1 MTDDIKMWSIDDSSS
16 NVEKL
21 RPTDRLE
28 KEGFLEDVLVN
39 DPHMLM
45 PGLTLVGRQTQTE
58 GGYLDLLGVDENGKL
73 VVFELK
79 RERLTRKAVAQV
91 IDYCS
96 YLESLDE
103 PELAVHIAE
112 RSENSGIETIEDFE
126 EWYTERY
133 PDNEPTELKPVRMVL
148 VGLGVDTVAQR
159 MVEFLA
165 KNGVDISLLTFLGY
179 QFDDKTLLARQAQEG
194 ESRDANPRSKQQR
207 YAERRRR
214 HAELTERL
222 GIVELW
228 KDVVQE
234 LSVAD
239 HERVRKSG
247 FTFYMN
253 SIKIDDGS
261 YAGSHSIVIEE
272 DSGKIRLTF
281 YPAAVHLCHDQFK
294 QVEQTIPFKSRKPPN
309 APPTN
314 TVLNEWYC
322 LLDDENWPKHK
333 KTLAT
338 LASTVT
344 DAWSKKRTEGRLR
357 RGVAAP

>member
-1 MTDDIKMWSIDDSSS
+1 MEDEIKLWAIEDSSS
-16 NVEKL
+16 NVENL

-28 KEGFLEDVLVN
+28 KESFLEDVLVN

-79 RERLTRKAVAQV
+79 REKLTRKAVAQA

-96 YLESLDE
+96 FLESLEE
-103 PELAVHIAE
+103 PELATHISE
-112 RSENSGIETIEDFE
+112 RSESSGIAKIEDFE
-126 EWYTERY
+126 EWYSERY
-133 PDNEPTELKPVRMVL
+133 PNNELTELKPVRMVL

-165 KNGVDISLLTFLGY
+165 KSGVDISLLTFHGY
-179 QFDDKTLLARQAQEG
+179 QFGDRTLLARQAQEG
-194 ESRDANPRSKQQR
+194 EARDASSKSKQQR

-239 HERVRKSG
+239 HEHVRKSG

-261 YAGSHSIVIEE
+261 YSGSHSVVIEE

-281 YPAAVHLCHDQFK
+281 YPAAVHLCHNEFK
-294 QVEQTIPFKSRKPPN
+294 KVEQTIPFESRKPPN

-322 LLDDENWPKHK
+322 LLDDKNWPKHK
-333 KTLAT
+333 GTLAA
-338 LASTVT
+338 LASAVT
-344 DAWSKKRTEGRLR
+344 DAWSRKRTEARMR
-357 RGVAAP
+357 RREVAS